1 MRPSPTTAL
10 YCPVARPSSGLV
22 QDTGDTLHLPG
33 SPGTSPPSLY
43 PAVVAAAPGM
53 AQVKAEVVDKQ
64 VVPRQV
70 KAEVK
75 AEVVKAEEVKAEV
88 VDKQVKAEAK
98 VLDLK
103 SR

>member
-1 MRPSPTTAL
+1 VRPSPTTAL

-64 VVPRQV
+64 V
-70 KAEVK
+70 
-75 AEVVKAEEVKAEV
+75 
-88 VDKQVKAEAK
+88 KAEAK